1 MWQGLASVS
10 SSSASAVGRI
20 DRGLGLPAIV
30 YNLFLVAR
38 LQFGYLQ

>member
-1 MWQGLASVS
+1 MWQGWASVS

-20 DRGLGLPAIV
+20 DRGLGL